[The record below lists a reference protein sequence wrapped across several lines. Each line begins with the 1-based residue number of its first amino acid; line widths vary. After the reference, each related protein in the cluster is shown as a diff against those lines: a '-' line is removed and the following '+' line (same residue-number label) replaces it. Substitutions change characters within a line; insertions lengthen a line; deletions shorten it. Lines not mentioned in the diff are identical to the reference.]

1 MSDHIYRES
10 HFLLLS
16 VCMGVVIALFYDC
29 LRIWRRV
36 VVHGSFWTAMEDLV
50 YWIIVSVM
58 VFGMLYY
65 ENNGTFRWFAVLG
78 AGMGMSVY
86 RWLLGRF
93 LVEWLSRF
101 LLWLKHL
108 LGCFFRWILT
118 PWRAAGN
125 FCRKKVNVY
134 RRRLKRRGR
143 TLKKRLTVQLRLF
156 KIEMRTRCRKVEQ
169 EQEYGQK
176 KNRHQKEKTE

>member
-65 ENNGTFRWFAVLG
+65 ENNGTFRA
-78 AGMGMSVY
+78 SV
-86 RWLLGRF
+86 RSIGDID
-93 LVEWLSRF
+93 VSRVAATF
-101 LLWLKHL
+101 GGGGHK
-108 LGCFFRWILT
+108 
-118 PWRAAGN
+118 RAAGCTIEAQN
-125 FCRKKVNVY
+125 IEDAERKLLTAIRSY
-134 RRRLKRRGR
+134 LK
-143 TLKKRLTVQLRLF
+143 T
-156 KIEMRTRCRKVEQ
+156 I
-169 EQEYGQK
+169 
-176 KNRHQKEKTE
+176 